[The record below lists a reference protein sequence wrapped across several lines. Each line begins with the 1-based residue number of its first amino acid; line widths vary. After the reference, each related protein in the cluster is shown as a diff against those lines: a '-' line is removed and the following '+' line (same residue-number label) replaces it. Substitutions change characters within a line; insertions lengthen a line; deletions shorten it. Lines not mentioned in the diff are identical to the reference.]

1 MTIQQINYVL
11 TISDEGSINKAAEKL
26 FLTQPSLTSAVKEL
40 EEELEII
47 IFERSRKGVV
57 PTNEGRDFL
66 ASVRQLYQQYELI
79 SDKYKNKNMLKRKF
93 GVTTQHYSFVVRSF
107 VETVKKFDTSLFEFT
122 IFESRTRE
130 VIQDV
135 YESRSEIGILFIND
149 YNKKIIEKFLKNMN
163 LSFTELIKCNAYVYL
178 WKGHPLAKKK
188 FISIDDLKKY
198 PCLSFDQGNES
209 SIYFAEEILSDNEYP
224 RSIKTNDRATMLNL
238 MKGLN
243 AYTLCSG
250 IISDELNGDE
260 YVAVPFE
267 EDSENK
273 NGVMTIGYIERKQSI
288 RSDVGEIFIEELKNY
303 LKTCAGV
310 TGE

>member
-40 EEELEII
+40 EEELGII

-79 SDKYKNKNMLKRKF
+79 NDKYKNKDMLKRKF

-107 VETVKKFDTSLFEFT
+107 VETVKKFDTSLFEFS
-122 IFESRTRE
+122 IFESRTKE

-135 YESRSEIGILFIND
+135 YESRSEIGILFLND
-149 YNKKIIEKFLKNMN
+149 YNKKIIGKFLKNMN

-178 WKGHPLAKKK
+178 WNGHPLAKKK
-188 FISIDDLKKY
+188 SISIDNLEKY

-288 RSDVGEIFIEELKNY
+288 RSDVGETFIDELKNY
-303 LKTCAGV
+303 LKICVGV
-310 TGE
+310 TE

>member
-40 EEELEII
+40 EEELGII

-79 SDKYKNKNMLKRKF
+79 NDKYKNKDMLKRKF

-107 VETVKKFDTSLFEFT
+107 VETVKKFDTSLFEFS
-122 IFESRTRE
+122 IFESRTKE

-135 YESRSEIGILFIND
+135 YESRSEIGILFLND
-149 YNKKIIEKFLKNMN
+149 YNKKIIGKFLKNMN

-178 WKGHPLAKKK
+178 WNGHPLAKKK
-188 FISIDDLKKY
+188 SISIDNLEKY

-288 RSDVGEIFIEELKNY
+288 RSDVGETFIEELKNY
-303 LKTCAGV
+303 LKTCVGV
-310 TGE
+310 TE

>member
-135 YESRSEIGILFIND
+135 YESRSEIGILFLND

-303 LKTCAGV
+303 LKTCASV

>member
-135 YESRSEIGILFIND
+135 YESRSEIGILFLND